1 MNSQGVWRGL
11 LRASVARCLVFVALL
26 SATSAATA
34 QQKEVALSGFA
45 YSGDAGSIAQRFPYT
60 KKYEAALKAAG
71 DSPAK
76 RIAQAVK
83 QAPPQHLRLLPQ
95 IAELK
100 GSDQAL
106 AVALVVNAETVS
118 VEQFGELRKLLVL
131 VKGQVLFFDFKS
143 MSVAR
148 AYPISFASIDTFP
161 YDPSEADVLARLT
174 QVYEGA
180 GGKPGLFARFANALA
195 KATIPET
202 AAQQLQVT
210 QVSIKPE
217 ALEFIPAAVKSAPGS
232 VETWAADMLAEAL
245 STRAGVPIIPYA
257 KGYAIGNVMSMSIAD
272 GDVFNLKL
280 PKPDHEISLELSG
293 FKKIKY
299 GEAAAGVSYIYGA
312 YAKLAIEEPLMGR
325 KPFNSAL
332 KNGEVKLVPATQVYV
347 DDFPA
352 FYDSLNLMFVKLAQA
367 LDGQGNA
374 WVKSAAAAPD
384 IERQIEQTKEL
395 IKKCK

>member
-1 MNSQGVWRGL
+1 MNLNGVLGGL
-11 LRASVARCLVFVALL
+11 LRSFVPRCFVFVSLVGVA
-26 SATSAATA
+26 SATSA
-34 QQKEVALSGFA
+34 QSKEVALSGFA
-45 YSGDAGSIAQRFPYT
+45 YSGDATSVAQRFPYT
-60 KKYEAALKAAG
+60 KKYEAQLKAIG
-71 DSPAK
+71 ESPAK
-76 RIAQAVK
+76 RIHQAVK
-83 QAPPQHLRLLPQ
+83 LAPAQYLQVVPQ

-100 GSDQAL
+100 GADQAL

-118 VEQFGELRKLLVL
+118 VEQFGDLRKLLVL
-131 VKGQVLFFDFKS
+131 VKGQVLFFDFKA
-143 MSVAR
+143 MNVAR

-161 YDPSEADVLARLT
+161 YDPSEEEVLARLT

-195 KATIPET
+195 KATVPDT

-210 QVSIKPE
+210 KVSIKPE

-245 STRAGVPIIPYA
+245 STRAGVPIIPFS
-257 KGYAIGNVMSMSIAD
+257 KGYAIGNVMSMSVAD

-280 PKPDHEISLELSG
+280 PKPDHEISLELNG
-293 FKKIKY
+293 FKKIKF

-312 YAKLAIEEPLMGR
+312 YAKLTIEEPLMSR
-325 KPFNSAL
+325 KPFDTAL

-374 WVKSAAAAPD
+374 WIKSAAAAPD